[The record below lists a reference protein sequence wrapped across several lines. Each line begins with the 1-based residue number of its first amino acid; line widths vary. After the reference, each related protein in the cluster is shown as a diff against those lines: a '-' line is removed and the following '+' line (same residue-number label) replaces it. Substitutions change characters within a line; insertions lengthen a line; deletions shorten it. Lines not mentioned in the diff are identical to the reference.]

1 MIENIEDIDN
11 NTEYYTVTSPNDSG
25 NHKALL
31 KKKSNEKV
39 NGSMLKKSTERR
51 VSFEE
56 MDLTNK

>member
-11 NTEYYTVTSPNDSG
+11 NTEYYTVTEPNDSG
-25 NHKALL
+25 SNKALL
-31 KKKSNEKV
+31 NKKSIEKV
-39 NGSMLKKSTERR
+39 NISVLKKSTERR